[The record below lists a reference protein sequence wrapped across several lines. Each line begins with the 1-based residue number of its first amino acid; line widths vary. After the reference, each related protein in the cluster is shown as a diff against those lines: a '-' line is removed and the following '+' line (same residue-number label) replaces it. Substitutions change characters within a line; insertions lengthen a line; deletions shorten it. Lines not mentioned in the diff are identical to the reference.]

1 MGVLEGVEVPVDVA
15 DYCDDKRANDAHNDA
30 CNDGYSDARYDT
42 QYDAEPVH
50 AVHPVV
56 RVGAAVLAD
65 VVVPAQMHI
74 FLITGINM
82 RIFVFS

>member
-1 MGVLEGVEVPVDVA
+1 MELVDAEALADVA

-30 CNDGYSDARYDT
+30 YNDDYNDARYDT
-42 QYDAEPVH
+42 QYDAEPAH

-56 RVGAAVLAD
+56 RVGAAVLVD

-82 RIFVFS
+82 RILVFS